1 MKEGDMVSKS
11 VCGRTFVLPEI
22 LVGNGESSVSM
33 YRGNFKVR
41 EKKVSWIPLNVS

>member
-1 MKEGDMVSKS
+1 MKEGDMISKS

-33 YRGNFKVR
+33 YARKRSAGFR
-41 EKKVSWIPLNVS
+41 